1 MKSPPKLWRKGFAAL
16 VLLMAVVA
24 LYRYTLRLPFFWDDT
39 PILSWVM
46 GHDWRSVLLS
56 TENGYY
62 RPLAFLIYKVG
73 VSLFPLEGGVRATFL
88 HAVAPTLLWL
98 SALLLMQAVGGRRGF
113 LAALL
118 LITYPLLNEAIAWVT
133 ALSHPL
139 VIFLTL
145 LAFYTFRRHEAGAG
159 PAWPGFVALLLAPLA
174 HESGAVSAWVVAGML
189 ILSPRRP
196 SRPSTWYWLG
206 AALLLTT
213 LSVPARGLLPGV
225 QTAGTL
231 RGLPQLEENSF
242 YALQTLLYPL
252 GAPIGHAV
260 QRWGWHDFTTLGAAA
275 GLVGLWMVAAGRR
288 QGLRFLA
295 ALWWWGVASAPMT
308 LALDYDALFVGA
320 RLSAFPA
327 VGAALF
333 WATLIE
339 ATASHLREH
348 GRTAVRWGLAG
359 AVLLPALGYHE
370 HITHLYRL
378 MDSLYD
384 EVFEIARTRPDVPLT
399 FINLPSALTWRERTF
414 PLVTDNVV
422 FVPERYTSF
431 RLFLRVNVG
440 ERDAKVATYGALY
453 QETDPFWLSLGA
465 WIDEGAIRDFVVGRA
480 TYLARYDEVDQR
492 FHLLEAGTITP
503 TAATATPPSVR
514 FADGTQLLDAQLAPL
529 TGERWQLTLRW
540 LAAGPRE
547 ATVFVHVVGADGGL
561 LTQADGA
568 SLAGLVPLRRWEAGD
583 RVVDVRT
590 FHLPADYRGR
600 FIVRVGLYEGEHRYA
615 AFAGSER
622 APDDAPTVAEGEVP

>member
-1 MKSPPKLWRKGFAAL
+1 MRAPPKRWRKGLAAL
-16 VLLMAVVA
+16 VLLMVVVA
-24 LYRYTLRLPFFWDDT
+24 LYRYTLYLPFFWDDT

-46 GHDWRSVLLS
+46 GHDWQAIFLS

-73 VSLFPLEGGVRATFL
+73 VSLFPPGGGVRATFL

-98 SALLLMQAVGGRRGF
+98 SALLLMQAIGGRRGF
-113 LAALL
+113 LTALL
-118 LITYPLLNEAIAWVT
+118 LITYPLLNEAVAWVT

-159 PAWPGFVALLLAPLA
+159 PAWPGFLALALAPFA

-189 ILSPRRP
+189 VLSPHRP
-196 SRPSTWYWLG
+196 SRPSTWRWLG

-225 QTAGTL
+225 HTAGTL
-231 RGLPQLEENSF
+231 RGLTQLKENGF

-252 GAPIGHAV
+252 GPPIGHAV
-260 QRWGWHDFTTLGAAA
+260 QHWGWHDFTTLGVAA
-275 GLVGLWMVAAGRR
+275 GIVGLWMMATGRR
-288 QGLRFLA
+288 RGLHFLT

-339 ATASHLREH
+339 ATASRLR
-348 GRTAVRWGLAG
+348 GRGRAAVRWWLAG
-359 AVLLPALGYHE
+359 AILLPALGYHE
-370 HITHLYRL
+370 HITRLYRL
-378 MDSLYD
+378 MDTLYD
-384 EVFEIARTRPDVPLT
+384 EVFEVARARPDTPLT

-422 FVPERYTSF
+422 FVPEQYTTF
-431 RLFLRVNVG
+431 RLFLLVNVG
-440 ERDAKVATYGALY
+440 ERDAEVATYAALY
-453 QETDPFWLSLGA
+453 QETDPFWLSLGP
-465 WIDEGAIRDFVVGRA
+465 WIDEGAIRDFVAERA
-480 TYLARYDEVDQR
+480 TYLARYDEAAHR

-503 TAATATPPSVR
+503 TAATVSPPLVR
-514 FADGTQLLDAQLAPL
+514 FEDGTQLLDAQLAPL
-529 TGERWQLTLRW
+529 DGARRQLTLHW

-547 ATVFVHVVGADGGL
+547 ATVFVHVVGADGQL

-583 RVVDVRT
+583 RIVDVRT
-590 FHLPADYRGR
+590 FRLPDDYRGR
-600 FIVRVGLYEGEHRYA
+600 FTVRVGLYEGERRYA
-615 AFAGSER
+615 AFAGGER
-622 APDDAPTVAEGEVP
+622 APDDAPAVAEGEVP

>member
-1 MKSPPKLWRKGFAAL
+1 
-16 VLLMAVVA
+16 
-24 LYRYTLRLPFFWDDT
+24 
-39 PILSWVM
+39 M
-46 GHDWRSVLLS
+46 GHGWRDILLS

-62 RPLAFLIYKVG
+62 RPLAFLLYKLG
-73 VSLFPLEGGVRATFL
+73 AGALPGGVREPFL
-88 HAVAPTLLWL
+88 HALAPTLLWL

-145 LAFYTFRRHEAGAG
+145 LGFYAFRRHEAGAG
-159 PAWPGFVALLLAPLA
+159 PAWPGFIALLLAPLA
-174 HESGAVSAWVVAGML
+174 HESGAVSAWIVAGML
-189 ILSPRRP
+189 WLSPRPP
-196 SRPSTWYWLG
+196 SRPSTRRWLG

-225 QTAGTL
+225 QTAERL
-231 RGLPQLEENSF
+231 QGLAQLKENGF

-252 GAPIGHAV
+252 GPPIGHAV
-260 QRWGWHDFTTLGAAA
+260 QRWGWHDFTTLGVAA
-275 GLVGLWMVAAGRR
+275 GLVGLWMVAAGRGR
-288 QGLRFLA
+288 GRGFLA
-295 ALWWWGVASAPMT
+295 ALWWWAVAAAPAT

-333 WATLIE
+333 WAALIE
-339 ATASHLREH
+339 ATASRLRGK
-348 GRTAVRWGLAG
+348 GRSAVRWGLAG
-359 AVLLPALGYHE
+359 AILLPALGYHA
-370 HITHLYRL
+370 HITRLYRL
-378 MDSLYD
+378 MDGLYD
-384 EVFEIARTRPDVPLT
+384 EVFAVARARPDAPLT

-422 FVPERYTSF
+422 FVPEQYTSF
-431 RLFLRVNVG
+431 RLFLRLNVG
-440 ERDAKVATYGALY
+440 ERDAEVATYGALY
-453 QETDPFWLSLGA
+453 QETDPFWLSLGP
-465 WIDEGAIRDFVVGRA
+465 WIDEGAIRDFVAGRA
-480 TYLARYDEVDQR
+480 TYLARYDEVEQR

-503 TAATATPPSVR
+503 TAAVATPPLVR
-514 FADGTQLLDAQLAPL
+514 FEDGTQLLDAQLAPL
-529 TGERWQLTLRW
+529 TGGRWQLRLCW

-547 ATVFVHVVGADGGL
+547 ATVFVHVVGAEGEV

-590 FHLPADYRGR
+590 FRLPADHRGR
-600 FIVRVGLYEGEHRYA
+600 FTVRVGLYEGERRYA
-615 AFAGSER
+615 AFAGGGR
-622 APDDAPTVAEGEVP
+622 APDDAPRVAEGDVP

>member
-1 MKSPPKLWRKGFAAL
+1 MRSPSKWWRKGFTVL
-16 VLLMAVVA
+16 VLWGLVVA
-24 LYRYTLRLPFFWDDT
+24 LYHYTLRLPFFWDDT
-39 PILSWVM
+39 PVLSWVI
-46 GHDWRSVLLS
+46 GRGWRALFLS

-62 RPLAFLIYKVG
+62 RPLTFLIYKVG
-73 VSLFPLEGGVRATFL
+73 VSLFPLEGGVRAAFL

-98 SALLLMQAVGGRRGF
+98 SALLLMQAVGGWRGF
-113 LAALL
+113 LAAFF
-118 LITYPLLNEAIAWVT
+118 LITYPLLNEAIAWIT
-133 ALSHPL
+133 ALPHPL
-139 VIFLTL
+139 TLFLTL
-145 LAFYTFRRHEAGAG
+145 LAFYAFRRHEAGAG
-159 PAWPGFVALLLAPLA
+159 PAWPGFIALLLAPLA

-189 ILSPRRP
+189 LLSPRHLP
-196 SRPSTWYWLG
+196 RPSTQRWLG

-213 LSVPARGLLPGV
+213 LSVLARGLLPGV
-225 QTAGTL
+225 HTAATL
-231 RGLPQLEENSF
+231 RGLPQLKENSF

-252 GAPIGHAV
+252 GPAIGHAV
-260 QRWGWHDFTTLGAAA
+260 QHWGWHDFTTLGVAA
-275 GLVGLWMVAAGRR
+275 GLVGLWTVAVGRR
-288 QGLRFLA
+288 RGLRFLA
-295 ALWWWGVASAPMT
+295 PLWWWGVASAPTT
-308 LALDYDALFVGA
+308 LALDYDSLFVGA

-339 ATASHLREH
+339 ATASHLRKH

-378 MDSLYD
+378 MDTLYD
-384 EVFEIARTRPDVPLT
+384 EVFEAARARPDAPLT

-440 ERDAKVATYGALY
+440 ERDAEVATYGALY
-453 QETDPFWLSLGA
+453 QETDPFWLSLGP
-465 WIDEGAIRDFVVGRA
+465 WIDEGAIRDFVAGRA
-480 TYLARYDEVDQR
+480 TYLARYDEVEQC

-503 TAATATPPSVR
+503 TAAVATPPLVR
-514 FADGTQLLDAQLAPL
+514 FEDGTQLLDAQLAPL

-547 ATVFVHVVGADGGL
+547 ATVFVHVVGTDGGL

-568 SLAGLVPLRRWEAGD
+568 SLAGLVPLRRW
-583 RVVDVRT
+583 
-590 FHLPADYRGR
+590 
-600 FIVRVGLYEGEHRYA
+600 
-615 AFAGSER
+615 
-622 APDDAPTVAEGEVP
+622 